1 MSVFEPP
8 RERSG
13 EGAGGER
20 ARTQMELSTRGPLLR
35 LRQRAQ
41 SVAAQINPRVA
52 EFHLSATQNCFPPL
66 VAQIPIPLLDRF
78 RAKIDHAWSR
88 EHLMQLVN
96 RIDDTENRELQS
108 RAMRESGSMDHQQ
121 ARPAASAAGERSL
134 GGGHVAA
141 VVGDLAEPGHAPQV
155 DLGAVPEGDDDVA
168 PLADEP
174 RHDRHGR
181 DGGVGEVGAV
191 GAGEAGDDGDAAG
204 REAVAQ
210 DEGARHGRQR
220 QRQPQQ
226 GQAEEQVRRQV
237 AVVRAAVEEHRLGS
251 RVRGGD
257 GESGTRGL

>member
-1 MSVFEPP
+1 VVKEPGASVQEPKWNSAPVALYSASGNELSQLQPKSTHVSLSFISPQPKIAFRLSLLKFQYPCWTDFVP
-8 RERSG
+8 RLIMH
-13 EGAGGER
+13 GAGNILCN
-20 ARTQMELSTRGPLLR
+20 LSTVSMI
-35 LRQRAQ
+35 Q
-41 SVAAQINPRVA
+41 
-52 EFHLSATQNCFPPL
+52 
-66 VAQIPIPLLDRF
+66 
-78 RAKIDHAWSR
+78 K
-88 EHLMQLVN
+88 
-96 RIDDTENRELQS
+96 TENY
-108 RAMRESGSMDHQQ
+108 RAEQCGR
-121 ARPAASAAGERSL
+121 AALWITNRHGGGERSL